1 MARRRARFFGASEL
15 SDDGARNDESRRLP
29 PYAEDVGPWSQHLGF
44 RHGFVIRHSCFD
56 IRVDVSTPLDMTSN
70 LLEDRRTVWVVAA
83 VSFLLFL
90 IGNLPWQLDDYDQA
104 KQAYTSFE
112 MIKEGRWFYQQTPH
126 ERVATKPPLVGW
138 VSAGLFAITRSWE
151 VSWRLPSLLVA
162 IALAGLLFRTASSAY
177 GSIAGLV
184 ALSAFGLNLLS
195 PRLATLVRTDMP
207 LALVIFLIGLL
218 IWQKIERQEEWKPR
232 DRVYL
237 FLLLTFAMLIKGPI
251 VYAFLLPG
259 IAVFEWWRRRLT
271 PNGCSHG
278 AASPCP
284 GSHAERL
291 DTMRRLQGAWSGRW
305 PWIASLAV
313 FLLWVTGG
321 ILFQP
326 GFFDEVV
333 MREFLGRFGETIHRP
348 QPLYFYLPHVV
359 HKFAPWSIL
368 LIAVA
373 IFDLASRRWRIGTAF
388 REISPDT
395 FWLLCW
401 SLGGLIVMSLIPSKR
416 VDRIFPV
423 IPPLCLLLAAQIG
436 NRGPCSHGS
445 VSRVS
450 TSVDL
455 DLAGDRSVAAENWTR
470 RIRHWT
476 AATVIFA
483 IFFTGSYT
491 TWKIA
496 TGYRDHRDAL
506 VIFGRNVRREA
517 EARHWRYEVVS
528 TKDEGLLLYLE
539 KTHYIKPDG
548 AVAEWNAGNLDAL
561 VACTEKASGLMGQL
575 RGATVSPLKPDE
587 RKKERGTDY
596 ILVTR

>member
-1 MARRRARFFGASEL
+1 MRWGQRTLQPS
-15 SDDGARNDESRRLP
+15 
-29 PYAEDVGPWSQHLGF
+29 H
-44 RHGFVIRHSCFD
+44 
-56 IRVDVSTPLDMTSN
+56 MTGR
-70 LLEDRRTVWVVAA
+70 LLEDPRAVWVVAA

-126 ERVATKPPLVGW
+126 ERVATKPPLLGW
-138 VSAGLFAITRSWE
+138 VSAGLFAMTRLWE
-151 VSWRLPSLLVA
+151 LSWRLPSLLAAV
-162 IALAGLLFRTASSAY
+162 ALAVLLFRTASAAY

-184 ALSAFGLNLLS
+184 ALSAFGLNLLT
-195 PRLATLVRTDMP
+195 PRLATLVRTDMA
-207 LALVIFLIGLL
+207 LAFVIFLVGLL

-237 FLLLTFAMLIKGPI
+237 FALLTIAMLIKGPI

-259 IAVFEWWRRRLT
+259 IVLFQWR
-271 PNGCSHG
+271 HG
-278 AASPCP
+278 RGRPP
-284 GSHAERL
+284 GAPLS
-291 DTMRRLQGAWSGRW
+291 AWSGWW

-321 ILFQP
+321 ILFQS

-348 QPLYFYLPHVV
+348 QPPYFYLPHLI

-368 LIAVA
+368 LIAIA

-401 SLGGLIVMSLIPSKR
+401 SVGGLIVMSLVPSKR

-423 IPPLCLLLAAQIG
+423 IPPLCLLLAAQ
-436 NRGPCSHGS
+436 
-445 VSRVS
+445 VSRGFS
-450 TSVDL
+450 SLRRADALSRTGWRPY
-455 DLAGDRSVAAENWTR
+455 LAIALL
-470 RIRHWT
+470 
-476 AATVIFA
+476 FA
-483 IFFTGSYT
+483 ILFTGGYT
-491 TWKIA
+491 LWKVV

-506 VIFGRNVRREA
+506 AVFGRDVRREA
-517 EARHWRYEVVS
+517 EARHWRYEAVS
-528 TKDEGLLLYLE
+528 AKDEGLLLYLQ
-539 KTHYIKPDG
+539 KTHYIEPDH
-548 AVAEWNAGNLDAL
+548 AIAEWNGGNLDAL
-561 VACTEKASGLMGQL
+561 VASTEKATRLMPEL
-575 RGATVSPLKPDE
+575 RGATVSQLKSSD
-587 RKKERGTDY
+587 RNKEQGTGY
-596 ILVTR
+596 VLITR